1 MKKSTVRYI
10 VLPFLVI
17 IILSIVAVSYIAFQ
31 SQRSSYLKQI
41 RETLEYRALLIIRQN
56 PHIFDPSDTTTH
68 FDKNLYTYHTDSVAL
83 RVTTIRSDGVV
94 ILDTE
99 ENPADM
105 DNHKNRD
112 EVKSAL
118 VGQTGQSIRFSNTI
132 KREMM
137 YLALPVMN
145 ENNNIIG
152 VVRTSLAISDI
163 DSGIT
168 EVKLKIFYSAL
179 IISVLAIFIS
189 IFISQQI
196 SRPLVELKEGV
207 EQFARGE
214 LNRKLYVTGSNEIDH
229 LNTAINEMA
238 QQLNERINTITRQHN
253 EQQAI
258 LTSMTEGVIAIDSK
272 ENIFNVN
279 GAALDLLHLNKNILG
294 RPLREAIRIPKVHQI
309 VESIKDE
316 KASEL
321 LDEFT
326 LFGSDEKF
334 IQIQGSPIINAL
346 GQNIGG
352 LLVFN
357 DLTRIKELENIR
369 RDFVAN
375 VSHELKTPITS
386 IKGFVET
393 LLDGAKDN
401 KEELDKFLSIISKQT
416 NRLNSI
422 INDLLSLS
430 GIEQQAEKSQIDFK
444 DEKIADLVRSS
455 VQNCQLKAEQKKIK
469 VNISVDDDLVARM
482 NFQLMEQAVTNLID
496 NAIKYSNEKTEVN
509 ISAGK
514 VKGNGIVISVEDFG
528 SGIPEEHHARL
539 FERFY
544 RVDKARSRQMGGTGL
559 GLSIVKHIIL
569 AHNGRISVTSEV
581 GSGSTFSLHIP
592 C

>member
-10 VLPFLVI
+10 ALPFLVI
-17 IILSIVAVSYIAFQ
+17 ILLSIVAVSYLSFE
-31 SQRSSYLKQI
+31 SQRSSYLKQV
-41 RETLEYRALLIIRQN
+41 REMLEYRALLIIRQN
-56 PHIFDPSDTTTH
+56 PHLFDPADTVKA
-68 FDKNLYTYHTDSVAL
+68 FNENLYTYHSDSVSM
-83 RVTTIRSDGVV
+83 RVTVIRSDGVV
-94 ILDTE
+94 ILDTKE
-99 ENPADM
+99 DPAQM

-112 EVKSAL
+112 EIKNAL
-118 VGQTGQSIRFSNTI
+118 VGQNGQSIRFSNTI

-137 YLALPVMN
+137 YVALPVMN

-152 VVRTSLAISDI
+152 VVRTSVAISDI

-168 EVKLKIFYSAL
+168 SVKLKIFYSAL
-179 IISVLAIFIS
+179 IISILALFIS
-189 IFISQQI
+189 IFISQKI
-196 SRPLVELKEGV
+196 SKPLIELKEGV

-214 LNRKLYVTGSNEIDH
+214 SNRKLYVTGSSEIEH
-229 LNTAINEMA
+229 LNQAINEMA
-238 QQLNERINTITRQHN
+238 QQLTERINTITRQHN

-294 RPLREAIRIPKVHQI
+294 RPLREAVRIPKVHQI
-309 VESIKDE
+309 VESIRDG
-316 KASEL
+316 KASGMV
-321 LDEFT
+321 DEFT

-334 IQIQGSPIINAL
+334 IQIQGAPIINAL

-401 KEELDKFLSIISKQT
+401 KEELDKFLSIIAKQT

-444 DEKIADLVRSS
+444 EEKIIDLLKSS
-455 VQNCQLKAEQKKIK
+455 TQNCQLKAEQKKMKI
-469 VNISVDDDLVARM
+469 NISADEGLVTQM

-496 NAIKYSNEKTEVN
+496 NAIKYSNDNKEVN
-509 ISAGK
+509 VTAGK

-528 SGIPEEHHARL
+528 SGIPQEHHARL

-544 RVDKARSRQMGGTGL
+544 RVDKARSRQLGGTGL